1 MNKSGGCLTF
11 VIGFIIL
18 ALVIQVIKFAF
29 LNILGIIGII
39 IAIVGIYFSIN
50 KKTTSGYYW
59 PVVGIIT
66 GFLLTIFWF
75 SFKEPLNTL
84 GSLSAILLL
93 YFIVTTA
100 IFAIRKNTK
109 WKQFSIISTSFLV
122 FMIILFSVAP
132 ELETNKS
139 EVATADIKS
148 DQLPTEQTR
157 ANNTEDTI
165 KNSEQEKD
173 DNISTNSS
181 VTNNE
186 DKESNAVATSQST
199 KNTDNLA
206 SDKKNRIPVTLTKT
220 VDGDTIKVMYKG
232 KEETVR
238 YLLIDTPESK
248 KPNTCVQPYAEK
260 ASERNKQLV
269 NSGRLTLEFEK
280 SERDKY
286 DRLLAYVFVNGISVQ
301 ETLLKEGY
309 ARVAYIYEP
318 PYKYLSKYEKAEDI
332 AQQQHTNIWSQSGLV
347 TESGFV
353 GCASKAVADSS
364 TKSNSNTNK
373 NSVAT
378 TTTPKP
384 SNNTGNSNAFQ
395 NDPSDDQESNT
406 SCKGKIKGN
415 ANSKIYHV
423 PGGAYYD
430 KTQDNIVWFCSASDA
445 EAAGYRASKR

>member
-1 MNKSGGCLTF
+1 MKKGCLGLIGIF
-11 VIGFIIL
+11 IAIAIVIGIVQSIMEN
-18 ALVIQVIKFAF
+18 ISNIFAF
-29 LNILGIIGII
+29 LFFASFIFIFLGAIKPQKFVFWSKNKTRKAGGIG
-39 IAIVGIYFSIN
+39 Y
-50 KKTTSGYYW
+50 
-59 PVVGIIT
+59 
-66 GFLLTIFWF
+66 
-75 SFKEPLNTL
+75 
-84 GSLSAILLL
+84 
-93 YFIVTTA
+93 A
-100 IFAIRKNTK
+100 IFAII
-109 WKQFSIISTSFLV
+109 FFVLFGVTSPP
-122 FMIILFSVAP
+122 S
-132 ELETNKS
+132 
-139 EVATADIKS
+139 
-148 DQLPTEQTR
+148 TEQSTKIVEKPKSTEIIKVETVNKKDTEKVEKT
-157 ANNTEDTI
+157 NNTSTQNDTATS
-165 KNSEQEKD
+165 K
-173 DNISTNSS
+173 
-181 VTNNE
+181 
-186 DKESNAVATSQST
+186 VATSQST
-199 KNTDNLA
+199 NTIED
-206 SDKKNRIPVTLTKT
+206 SKKNRIPVTLTKT

-347 TESGFV
+347 TEKGFV
-353 GCASKAVADSS
+353 GCATKTVTDSS

>member
-1 MNKSGGCLTF
+1 MDNLFLLLCLISF
-11 VIGFIIL
+11 VCIF
-18 ALVIQVIKFAF
+18 
-29 LNILGIIGII
+29 LGILMPKRF
-39 IAIVGIYFSIN
+39 VFWSN
-50 KKTTSGYYW
+50 KKTRKSAGLVY
-59 PVVGIIT
+59 VV
-66 GFLLTIFWF
+66 LTIVFF
-75 SFKEPLNTL
+75 
-84 GSLSAILLL
+84 IL
-93 YFIVTTA
+93 FGMTVPPSQQA
-100 IFAIRKNTK
+100 
-109 WKQFSIISTSFLV
+109 STSDV
-122 FMIILFSVAP
+122 KTN
-132 ELETNKS
+132 ETTKVKKVETVNKK
-139 EVATADIKS
+139 D
-148 DQLPTEQTR
+148 TEKVEKI
-157 ANNTEDTI
+157 NNT
-165 KNSEQEKD
+165 
-173 DNISTNSS
+173 STQNDKASS
-181 VTNNE
+181 
-186 DKESNAVATSQST
+186 KIATSQST
-199 KNTDNLA
+199 NTIED
-206 SDKKNRIPVTLTKT
+206 SKKNRIPVTLTKT

-260 ASERNKQLV
+260 ASNRNKQLV
-269 NSGRLTLEFEK
+269 NSGNLTLEFEK

-332 AQQQHTNIWSQSGLV
+332 AQQKHTNIWSQSGLV